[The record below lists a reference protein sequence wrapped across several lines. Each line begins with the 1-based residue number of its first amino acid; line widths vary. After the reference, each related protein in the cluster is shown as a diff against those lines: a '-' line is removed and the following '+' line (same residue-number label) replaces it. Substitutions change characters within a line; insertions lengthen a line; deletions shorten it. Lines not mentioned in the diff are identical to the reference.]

1 MHWVWSDSTQIAPS
15 VACSDPCPYAV
26 RTMVWLSRSADAPH
40 RRLRPRLDLG
50 AWWRHPRDQCYSVPT
65 MCAVAPGEARKC
77 AVDTNELFRF
87 NYWSNEPPC
96 LRFTACHL
104 WCQCFLC
111 SKYDRTVPSSKLY
124 TLYEHGVLR
133 KMLCVVYYKRL
144 SDVPHIAGCADH
156 VSNQELTTGTRVTGH
171 WYVRSSHTNCKVRYM
186 YRKCP
191 P

>member
-1 MHWVWSDSTQIAPS
+1 MPVRGEDHGLAEPVCRRPASAIAAS
-15 VACSDPCPYAV
+15 ARLGSLVASSPGPV
-26 RTMVWLSRSADAPH
+26 L
-40 RRLRPRLDLG
+40 
-50 AWWRHPRDQCYSVPT
+50 PT
-65 MCAVAPGEARKC
+65 MCSVSPGEARKC
-77 AVDTNELFRF
+77 AVYTNELFRF